1 MRRRN
6 YLYRSLF
13 ELSESLHKFGD
24 SKQQDLA
31 GKILTH
37 LHTHLESRG
46 LKPEDVGWKGGEER
60 RC

>member
-13 ELSESLHKFGD
+13 ELSESLHRNGD
-24 SKQQDLA
+24 SKQQALA
-31 GKILTH
+31 DKILTQLHVH
-37 LHTHLESRG
+37 LDTRG
-46 LKPEDVGWKGGEER
+46 LKPEDVGWKEGEER